1 MSTNIRIIILFI
13 FNNRNHVQTIDMKEF
28 LGNIPYPNLKKWRK
42 KLKKIIS
49 KYTNNYISLMINVRI
64 LLKV

>member
-13 FNNRNHVQTIDMKEF
+13 FNNRNHVQTIGMKEF
-28 LGNIPYPNLKKWRK
+28 FENIAYPNLKKWRK

-49 KYTNNYISLMINVRI
+49 KYTNNYISLMINVRKFVI
-64 LLKV
+64 V